1 MEPSAG
7 SIAASGVVDA
17 HGPGVQEVGVD
28 SGVQFAYKCCES
40 FLLVFGWS
48 GVEGDVCDVL
58 PQGGVDV
65 VGGGL

>member
-1 MEPSAG
+1 MEPR
-7 SIAASGVVDA
+7 ASSNSTGRVADA
-17 HGPGVQEVGVD
+17 HGPGVQEVGVG

-65 VGGGL
+65 VGSSL